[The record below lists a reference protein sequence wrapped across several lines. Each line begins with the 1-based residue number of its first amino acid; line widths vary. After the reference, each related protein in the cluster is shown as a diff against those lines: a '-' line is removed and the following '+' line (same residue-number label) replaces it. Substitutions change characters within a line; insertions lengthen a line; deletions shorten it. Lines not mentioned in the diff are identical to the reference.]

1 MVRWLY
7 VIDIGRIVLL
17 QVHRQECGIAEPQ
30 TSVKVKA

>member
-1 MVRWLY
+1 MVRWFY

-17 QVHRQECGIAEPQ
+17 QVHRAAEPQ